1 MGFIKKM
8 CDTNNDITQQQQQQQ
23 PDVIM
28 STIYKNCFSEVS
40 DAFLEKLVKEIA
52 LSTGVQTVMIQRLLT
67 SKEYYDLR
75 HNEGCP
81 YINVIDYSQH
91 DENIKSRETSPVES
105 EYSKNKIEYMLI
117 KACYSSINHNAL

>member
-1 MGFIKKM
+1 MSN
-8 CDTNNDITQQQQQQQ
+8 TNNDITQQQQQQQ

-105 EYSKNKIEYMLI
+105 EHSKNKIEYMLI